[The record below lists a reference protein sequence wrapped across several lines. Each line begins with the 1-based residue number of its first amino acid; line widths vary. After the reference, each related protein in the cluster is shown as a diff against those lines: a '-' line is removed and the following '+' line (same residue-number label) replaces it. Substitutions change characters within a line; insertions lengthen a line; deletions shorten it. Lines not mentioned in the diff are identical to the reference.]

1 MTNYTNRVQVSNG
14 NGSLLQNFNGVST
27 SDSLLYTKT
36 IRVGNEIVATP
47 MTNRWVNDATTSVLA
62 NLIVDA
68 GLPLS
73 GNGKTFIILE
83 VVGVASG
90 LDPINNPL
98 NDSLI
103 VLVTNPSGQVDAT
116 DVTAYHILNAVGN
129 NLIMPW
135 HITSDNID
143 ALCNLD
149 MGIGLA
155 GSGRYYDVRV
165 SVSYTRP

>member
-1 MTNYTNRVQVSNG
+1 MTNYTNRVQVSKE
-14 NGSLLQNFNGVST
+14 NGSILQNFNGVST

-36 IRVGNEIVATP
+36 IRVTNEIVGSP
-47 MTNRWVNDATTSVLA
+47 RYVNDPTTSVLA
-62 NLIVDA
+62 NTIVDT
-68 GLPLS
+68 GIPLTA
-73 GNGKTFIILE
+73 NGKTFIILE
-83 VVGVASG
+83 VVGSSSG
-90 LDPINNPL
+90 LDPVANGID
-98 NDSLI
+98 DSLV
-103 VLVTNPSGQVDAT
+103 VLVTNPSSQVDAT
-116 DVTAYHILNAVGN
+116 GVTAYHILNAVGN

-135 HITSDNID
+135 HITLDNID

>member
-1 MTNYTNRVQVSNG
+1 MTNYINRVQVSK
-14 NGSLLQNFNGVST
+14 GSGAILQNFKGSSL

-36 IRVGNEIVATP
+36 IRVSNEIVVTPAT
-47 MTNRWVNDATTSVLA
+47 TRWINDPTTSVLA
-62 NLIVDA
+62 NLIVDD
-68 GLPLS
+68 GIPLS

-83 VVGVASG
+83 VVGVSSG
-90 LDPINNPL
+90 LDPVANGV
-98 NDSLI
+98 NDSLV
-103 VLVTNPSGQVDAT
+103 VLVTNPSGQIDAT
-116 DVTAYHILNAVGN
+116 NVTAYHVLNALGQ

-149 MGIGLA
+149 MGIGSA

>member
-1 MTNYTNRVQVSNG
+1 MTNYTNRVQVSKENG
-14 NGSLLQNFNGVST
+14 AILQNFKGGST

-36 IRVGNEIVATP
+36 IRVWNQIVVSGS
-47 MTNRWVNDATTSVLA
+47 RYVNDPTTSVLA

-68 GLPLS
+68 GVPLT
-73 GNGKTFIILE
+73 GNGKTFITLE
-83 VVGVASG
+83 VVKVSSV
-90 LDPINNPL
+90 LNPVS
-98 NDSLI
+98 NGIPDSLV
-103 VLVTNPSGQVDAT
+103 VLVTNPSGQTGAE
-116 DVTAYHILNAVGN
+116 DVTAYHVLNAVGQ

-149 MGIGLA
+149 MGIGTA
-155 GSGRYYDVRV
+155 GSGRYYDVKV

>member
-1 MTNYTNRVQVSNG
+1 MTNYINRVQASKE
-14 NGSLLQNFNGVST
+14 NGSILQNFNGVST

-36 IRVGNEIVATP
+36 IRVTNEIVGSP
-47 MTNRWVNDATTSVLA
+47 RYVNDPTTSVLA
-62 NLIVDA
+62 NTIVDT
-68 GLPLS
+68 GIPLTA
-73 GNGKTFIILE
+73 NGKTFIILE
-83 VVGVASG
+83 VVGSSSG
-90 LDPINNPL
+90 LDPVANGID
-98 NDSLI
+98 DSLV
-103 VLVTNPSGQVDAT
+103 VLVTNPSSQVDAT
-116 DVTAYHILNAVGN
+116 GVTAYHILNAVGN

-135 HITSDNID
+135 HITLDNID